1 MAVSL
6 AFINVNGVARHY
18 KRVKVFE
25 ALRSLYKDIFLLQ
38 ETHLADLL
46 QGKTWVREWGGQTVW
61 SPGSYRSA
69 SVTVLIHPNSSVTLS
84 DHKTDLAE
92 FSLSTLVGI
101 IFPSNYSTSMPRI
114 TTGIGC
120 ISLVTFGI
128 LFP

>member
-6 AFINVNGVARHY
+6 LSINVNGMAKYH
-18 KRVKVFE
+18 KLVKVFE
-25 ALRSLYKDIFLLQ
+25 ALCSLYKDIFVLQ
-38 ETHLADLL
+38 ETHLAALL
-46 QGKTWVREWGGQTVW
+46 QGKMWEREWGGQTVW

-69 SVTVLIHPNSSVTLS
+69 GVTVLIHPNSSVTLS
-84 DHKTDLAE
+84 DLAE

-128 LFP
+128 LFTLI